1 MGTLGIIFASLAAG
15 YIFRRI
21 TERRG
26 QGRGALRLR
35 QGLQMVALFVCIP
48 LAAMLSLWGLARP
61 DARLL
66 VLPLLGIAAW
76 GVGGLF
82 AVMLA
87 RLLRLGNP
95 QTGSLYC
102 CGCFSNIG
110 AIGSLVCL
118 FWLGEASI
126 ALTALYRL
134 CEEIFY
140 FSVAMPVARR
150 YGSGDTALFRRP
162 YRSPLLYAVLCA
174 LGLGITLN
182 VLAVHRPPVL
192 AHVASALVIASTV
205 FFLFSIGLGLRIS
218 RLGCYILPSLGICAI
233 KFLLVPACV
242 VGGACMLGLHTLG
255 DGLVLKTVAILA
267 AMPVAMNALI
277 PPSLFHLDLDLANA
291 CWIYS
296 TMALVVVLPAL
307 HLLLPLL

>member
-15 YIFRRI
+15 YVFRRI

-26 QGRGALRLR
+26 QGRGASQLR
-35 QGLQMVALFVCIP
+35 QGLQMVALFGCIP

-82 AVMLA
+82 ALMLA
-87 RLLRLGNP
+87 RVLRLGNP

-102 CGCFSNIG
+102 CGCFTNIG

-150 YGSGDTALFRRP
+150 YGSGDTTLFRRP

-233 KFLLVPACV
+233 KFLLVPLCV

-255 DGLVLKTVAILA
+255 DGLVLKTVVILA

-307 HLLLPLL
+307 HLLLSFL